1 MPNADGSVVIATD
14 LDNKTL
20 EKKLSKLTK
29 DIEKLEGSI
38 SDSEAKKSPLVQQ
51 AEALR
56 ARIKAARAEA
66 AQYQKEWMSGVAG
79 ADQKQSQAITRAQQ
93 LEAEHAGVAAQ
104 IDKIDAKLLPAYE
117 KLEGAKQEAGG
128 LAKQLSESSRHS
140 GALDAATKKA
150 QKSMQRLS
158 LRMREVLRSALIFTL
173 ISQSLAAFR
182 NWMGKVITA
191 NDEASAA
198 VARLKGALLTMVQ
211 PLLSVV
217 IPAFVMLVNLLT
229 QLVSIVA
236 QVLAALFG
244 TTLNGAAESAEAL
257 NAETEALEGVGSA
270 AKKAGKSLAS
280 FDEINKLSSGATG
293 GGGGGGAS
301 SGIAPDFSGIEEIA
315 GDRLKNIL
323 ALVKA
328 IGAGLLAWRIGQ
340 ALGLGMKEI
349 LALFVAIMGAITM
362 VENLFDA
369 WVNSVSWSNLAGA
382 LAGLALLAGGLYIAF
397 GSVAAGISLIVGG
410 IALLVTAFH
419 DAYQNGW
426 NLQNLFMSVAGILA
440 AGLGIS
446 VLTGS
451 WIPLLIA
458 GIASIVLAVT
468 TAMGQGQV
476 LLQGLQMMLQGFLD
490 FFKGIFTGDITMAIS
505 GIQLLC
511 DGLNLAIFAI
521 LESLRL
527 ALIRFLD
534 WLDEQTNGRLSGII
548 EAAKGFF
555 NAFFRFVQ
563 TGVSSIVGGIKQ
575 ILSGLIEFIAGVFTG
590 DWNKAWN
597 GIATMFKG
605 IWNMIV
611 GVVEGAI
618 NLLIDGVNALIRTFN
633 RAFAVMRALTGFPP
647 VLNTFDYVQL
657 PRLAQGAV
665 IPPNREFL
673 AVLGDQKS
681 GTNIEAPLATIEEA
695 VENVLNRRGGAGGG
709 EQTIILEC
717 DKVQFAK
724 LVYKLNQSESK
735 RHGVSLVGV

>member
-29 DIEKLEGSI
+29 DIEKLEGTI
-38 SDSEAKKSPLVQQ
+38 SDSEAKKSPLVQK
-51 AEALR
+51 AEALQAKIR
-56 ARIKAARAEA
+56 AARAEA
-66 AQYQKEWMSGVAG
+66 SQFHKEWVAGVAG
-79 ADQKQSQAITRAQQ
+79 ADQKESGALARAQQ
-93 LEAEHAGVAAQ
+93 LEAEHAGVVAQ

-150 QKSMQRLS
+150 QKSMQKLS

-173 ISQSLAAFR
+173 ISQSIAAFR
-182 NWMGKVITA
+182 NWMGKVIQA

-229 QLVSIVA
+229 RLVSIVA

-244 TTLNGAAESAEAL
+244 STLGGAAESAEAL
-257 NAETEALEGVGSA
+257 NAETEALEGVGGA

-280 FDEINKLSSGATG
+280 FDEINKLSSGSS
-293 GGGGGGAS
+293 GGGGGA
-301 SGIAPDFSGIEEIA
+301 SGIAPDFSGVTALADEQ
-315 GDRLKNIL
+315 LKNIL

-328 IGAGLLAWRIGQ
+328 IGAGLLAWRIGK

-369 WVNSVSWSNLAGA
+369 WVNGVSWSNLAGA

-410 IALLVTAFH
+410 IALLITAFR
-419 DAYQNGW
+419 DAYLNGW
-426 NLQNLFMSVAGILA
+426 NLQNLFMSIAGILA

-446 VLTGS
+446 LLTGS
-451 WIPLLIA
+451 WIPMLIA
-458 GIASIVLAVT
+458 GIASILLAVT
-468 TAMGQGQV
+468 VAMGQGGV

-490 FFKGIFTGDITMAIS
+490 FFKGIFTGDITMAIG

-511 DGLNLAIFAI
+511 DGLSMAIGAI
-521 LESLRL
+521 LESLKL
-527 ALIRFLD
+527 LLLSFLD

-548 EAAKGFF
+548 ELAKGFI
-555 NAFFRFVQ
+555 NGFFEFVKNGAS
-563 TGVSSIVGGIKQ
+563 TIVEGIKQ
-575 ILSGLIEFIAGVFTG
+575 VLTGLMEFITGVFTA
-590 DWNKAWN
+590 DWDKAWN

-618 NLLIDGVNALIRTFN
+618 NLLIDGINFLIRSFN
-633 RAFAVMRALTGFPP
+633 KAFAVMRALTGYPP
-647 VLNTFDYVQL
+647 ILDTFDHVEL

-681 GTNIEAPLATIEEA
+681 GTNIEAPLSTIEEA
-695 VENVLNRRGGAGGG
+695 VANVLNRRGGAGGG

-724 LVYKLNQSESK
+724 LVYKLNQSETK

>member
-20 EKKLSKLTK
+20 EKKLNKLTK
-29 DIEKLEGSI
+29 EIEKLEGSI
-38 SDSEAKKSPLVQQ
+38 SDGEAKKSPLIQQ
-51 AEALR
+51 AEALQ

-66 AQYQKEWMSGVAG
+66 AQYQKDWMSGVAG

-93 LEAEHAGVAAQ
+93 LEAEHAGVVAQ

-128 LAKQLSESSRHS
+128 LAQQLSESSRHS

-173 ISQSLAAFR
+173 ISQSIAAFR

-198 VARLKGALLTMVQ
+198 VARLKGALLTMAQ
-211 PLLSVV
+211 PLLNVV
-217 IPAFVMLVNLLT
+217 IPAFVTLVNLLT
-229 QLVSIVA
+229 QLVGIVA
-236 QVLAALFG
+236 QVLASLFG
-244 TTLNGAAESAEAL
+244 TTLDGAAKSAEAL
-257 NAETEALEGVGSA
+257 NAETEALEDVGGA
-270 AKKAGKSLAS
+270 AKKAGRSLAS
-280 FDEINKLSSGATG
+280 FDEINKLSSGST
-293 GGGGGGAS
+293 GGGGAS
-301 SGIAPDFSGIEEIA
+301 SGIAPDFSGITAMADEQ
-315 GDRLKNIL
+315 LKNIL

-328 IGAGLLAWRIGQ
+328 IGAGLLAWRIGK

-362 VENLFDA
+362 AENLFDA
-369 WVNSVSWSNLAGA
+369 WVNGVSWNNLAGA

-426 NLQNLFMSVAGILA
+426 NLQNLFMSIAGILA
-440 AGLGIS
+440 AGLGIA

-458 GIASIVLAVT
+458 AVASLLLAVT
-468 TAMGQGQV
+468 VAMGQGEE
-476 LLQGLQMMLQGFLD
+476 LLQGLQMVLQGFLD
-490 FFKGIFTGDITMAIS
+490 FFVGIFTGDITRAIG
-505 GIQLLC
+505 GIQTMC
-511 DGLNLAIFAI
+511 DGLKLVITAI
-521 LESLRL
+521 LEGLRL
-527 ALIRFLD
+527 AIISFLD
-534 WLDEQTNGRLSGII
+534 WLDEQTNGRLHGLI

-555 NAFFRFVQ
+555 NAFFQFVES
-563 TGVSSIVGGIKQ
+563 GVSSVVDGIKQ
-575 ILSGLIEFIAGVFTG
+575 ILGGLIEFISGVFTG
-590 DWNKAWN
+590 DWSRAWS
-597 GIATMFKG
+597 GIASILKG
-605 IWNMIV
+605 IWNAMV
-611 GVVEGAI
+611 GVVESAI
-618 NLLIDGVNALIRTFN
+618 NLLIRGLNALIQTFN
-633 RAFAVMRALTGFPP
+633 QTFAVMRALVGFPP
-647 VLNTFDYVQL
+647 YINPLEYVEL

-681 GTNIEAPLATIEEA
+681 GTNIEAPLSTIEEA
-695 VENVLNRRGGAGGG
+695 VENVLNRRGTGGG

>member
-20 EKKLSKLTK
+20 EKKLHKLTK
-29 DIEKLEGSI
+29 DIEKLESTI

-51 AEALR
+51 AEALQ
-56 ARIKAARAEA
+56 AKIKAARAEA
-66 AQYQKEWMSGVAG
+66 AQFHKEWVAGVSG
-79 ADQKQSQAITRAQQ
+79 ADQKESGALARAQQ
-93 LEAEHAGVAAQ
+93 LEAEHAGVVAQ

-150 QKSMQRLS
+150 QKSMQKLS

-198 VARLKGALLTMVQ
+198 VARLKGALLTMAQ

-257 NAETEALEGVGSA
+257 NAETEALEGVGGA

-280 FDEINKLSSGATG
+280 FDEINKLSSGSS
-293 GGGGGGAS
+293 GGGGAS

-315 GDRLKNIL
+315 GNRLKNIL

-328 IGAGLLAWRIGQ
+328 IGAGLLAWRIGK
-340 ALGLGMKEI
+340 ALGLGLKEI

-362 VENLFDA
+362 AENLFDA
-369 WVNSVSWSNLAGA
+369 WTNGVSWKNLAGA

-410 IALLVTAFH
+410 IALLITAFR
-419 DAYQNGW
+419 DAYLNGW
-426 NLQNLFMSVAGILA
+426 NLQNLFMGIAGILA

-446 VLTGS
+446 LLTGT
-451 WIPLLIA
+451 WFPLLIA
-458 GIASIVLAVT
+458 GIASILLAVT
-468 TAMGQGQV
+468 TAMGQGGV

-490 FFKGIFTGDITMAIS
+490 FFKGIFTGDITMAIG

-511 DGLNLAIFAI
+511 EGLNLAIFAI
-521 LESLRL
+521 LESLKL
-527 ALIRFLD
+527 LLISFLD

-548 EAAKGFF
+548 EVAKGFI
-555 NAFFRFVQ
+555 NAFFTFIQ
-563 TGVSSIVGGIKQ
+563 TGASSLVEGIKQ
-575 ILSGLIEFIAGVFTG
+575 ILTGLMEFITGVFTA
-590 DWNKAWN
+590 DWDKAWR

-618 NLLIDGVNALIRTFN
+618 NLLIDGINFLIRSFN
-633 RAFAVMRALTGFPP
+633 QAFAIMRALTGYPP
-647 VLNTFDYVQL
+647 ILDTFDHVEL

-681 GTNIEAPLATIEEA
+681 GTNIEAPLSTIEEA
-695 VENVLNRRGGAGGG
+695 LTNVLNRRGGTGDGG
-709 EQTIILEC
+709 QTIILEC
-717 DKVQFAK
+717 DKVQFGK
-724 LVYKLNQSESK
+724 LIYKLNQSESK

>member
-1 MPNADGSVVIATD
+1 MV
-14 LDNKTL
+14 
-20 EKKLSKLTK
+20 
-29 DIEKLEGSI
+29 
-38 SDSEAKKSPLVQQ
+38 
-51 AEALR
+51 
-56 ARIKAARAEA
+56 
-66 AQYQKEWMSGVAG
+66 
-79 ADQKQSQAITRAQQ
+79 
-93 LEAEHAGVAAQ
+93 AQ

-150 QKSMQRLS
+150 QKSMQKLS

-244 TTLNGAAESAEAL
+244 TTLKGAAESAEAL
-257 NAETEALEGVGSA
+257 NAETEALEGVGGA

-280 FDEINKLSSGATG
+280 FDEINKLSSGSS
-293 GGGGGGAS
+293 GGGGAS

-328 IGAGLLAWRIGQ
+328 IGAGLLAWRIGK
-340 ALGLGMKEI
+340 ALGLGLKEI

-369 WVNSVSWSNLAGA
+369 WTNGVSWKNLAGA

-410 IALLVTAFH
+410 IALLITAFR
-419 DAYQNGW
+419 DAYLNGW
-426 NLQNLFMSVAGILA
+426 NLQNLFMGIAGILA

-446 VLTGS
+446 LLTGT
-451 WIPLLIA
+451 WFPLLIA
-458 GIASIVLAVT
+458 GIASILLAVT
-468 TAMGQGQV
+468 TAMGQGGV

-490 FFKGIFTGDITMAIS
+490 FFKGIFTGDITMAIG

-521 LESLRL
+521 LESLKL
-527 ALIRFLD
+527 LLISFLD

-548 EAAKGFF
+548 EVAKGFI
-555 NAFFRFVQ
+555 NAFFTFLQ
-563 TGVSSIVGGIKQ
+563 TGTSSLVEGIKQ
-575 ILSGLIEFIAGVFTG
+575 ILTGLMEFITGVFTA
-590 DWNKAWN
+590 DWDKAWR

-618 NLLIDGVNALIRTFN
+618 NLLIDGINFLIRSFN
-633 RAFAVMRALTGFPP
+633 SAFGVMRALTGFPP
-647 VLNTFDYVQL
+647 ILNTLDYVEL

-681 GTNIEAPLATIEEA
+681 GTNIEAPLSTIEEA
-695 VENVLNRRGGAGGG
+695 LTNVLNRRGGTGDGG
-709 EQTIILEC
+709 QAIILEC
-717 DKVQFAK
+717 DKVQFGK
-724 LVYKLNQSESK
+724 LIYKLNQSESK

>member
-1 MPNADGSVVIATD
+1 MPMPNADGSVVIATD
-14 LDNKTL
+14 LDNKTT
-20 EKKLSKLTK
+20 EKKLHKLTK
-29 DIEKLEGSI
+29 DIEKLESTI

-51 AEALR
+51 AEALQSK
-56 ARIKAARAEA
+56 IKAARAEA
-66 AQYQKEWMSGVAG
+66 AQFHKEWVAGVAG
-79 ADQKQSQAITRAQQ
+79 ADQKESGALARAQQ
-93 LEAEHAGVAAQ
+93 LETEHAGVVAQ

-182 NWMGKVITA
+182 RWMGRVISA
-191 NDEASAA
+191 NDEASAS

-217 IPAFVMLVNLLT
+217 IPAFITLVNLLT

-236 QVLAALFG
+236 QVLASLFG
-244 TTLNGAAESAEAL
+244 TTLDGAAASAEAL
-257 NAETEALEGVGSA
+257 NAETEALEGVGGA

-280 FDEINKLSSGATG
+280 FDEINKLSSGSS
-293 GGGGGGAS
+293 GGGGAS
-301 SGIAPDFSGIEEIA
+301 SGIAPDFSGITAMADEQ
-315 GDRLKNIL
+315 LKNIL

-328 IGAGLLAWRIGQ
+328 IGAGLLAWRIGK

-362 VENLFDA
+362 IENLFDA
-369 WVNSVSWSNLAGA
+369 WTNGVSWKNLAGA

-410 IALLVTAFH
+410 IAMLVTAFR

-426 NLQNLFMSVAGILA
+426 NLQNLFMSIAGILA
-440 AGLGIS
+440 AGAGIA

-458 GIASIVLAVT
+458 GIASILLAVT
-468 TAMGQGQV
+468 TAMGQGEV

-490 FFKGIFTGDITMAIS
+490 FFKGIFTGDITMAIG

-511 DGLNLAIFAI
+511 QGLNMAIGAV

-527 ALIRFLD
+527 LIISFLD
-534 WLDEQTNGRLSGII
+534 WLDEQTNGRLSGLI
-548 EAAKGFF
+548 EVAKGFF
-555 NAFFRFVQ
+555 NSFFEFVQ
-563 TGVSSIVGGIKQ
+563 TGATSLVQGLQ
-575 ILSGLIEFIAGVFTG
+575 EILTGLLEFITGVFTA
-590 DWNKAWN
+590 DWDKAWR

-618 NLLIDGVNALIRTFN
+618 NLLIDGINFLIRSFN
-633 RAFAVMRALTGFPP
+633 KAFGVMRALTGYPP
-647 VLNTFDYVQL
+647 ILNTFDYVEL

-681 GTNIEAPLATIEEA
+681 GTNIEAPLSTIEEA
-695 VENVLNRRGGAGGG
+695 LTNVLNRRGGTGGG

-724 LVYKLNQSESK
+724 LVYKLNQSETK